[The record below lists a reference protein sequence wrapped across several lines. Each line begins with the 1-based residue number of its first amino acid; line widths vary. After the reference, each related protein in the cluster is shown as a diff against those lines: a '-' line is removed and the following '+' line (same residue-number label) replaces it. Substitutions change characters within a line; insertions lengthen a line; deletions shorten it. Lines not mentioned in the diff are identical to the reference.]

1 MINYINIASQFHHLN
16 LFRTKS
22 PFRVNISPR
31 ILNSSQNPKLI
42 KLTNIDHEYNTL
54 SSKPND
60 QFHKIRLETSK
71 TPIYAKSENNP
82 SMHEKM
88 HVKLKINEK
97 ERV

>member
-42 KLTNIDHEYNTL
+42 KLTNIDHEYNNIST
-54 SSKPND
+54 KPID